1 MLPHRFPSVL
11 LPPLSSD
18 VYCTCKL
25 AAEHNR
31 SIFLFLSSVNLTH
44 LCALVQVPVWP
55 ARSRRPSM
63 AVHLRSAQMD
73 PAADAELQRWVHRWP
88 ERWLTHT
95 STHMSELTRFTRR
108 EKPLFSVSN
117 QAAGGCHVSL
127 KEAEGRERA
136 SCLSVVP
143 ALLLRPP
150 LYHHPPLPEARLFI
164 FSWMYE

>member
-1 MLPHRFPSVL
+1 
-11 LPPLSSD
+11 
-18 VYCTCKL
+18 
-25 AAEHNR
+25 
-31 SIFLFLSSVNLTH
+31 
-44 LCALVQVPVWP
+44 
-55 ARSRRPSM
+55 
-63 AVHLRSAQMD
+63 
-73 PAADAELQRWVHRWP
+73 
-88 ERWLTHT
+88 
-95 STHMSELTRFTRR
+95 MSELTRFTRR

-164 FSWMYE
+164 FS